1 MKNLLLIV
9 GVIVIIACIMSLLFA
24 GLNLFGYYHALDG
37 SPDFYA
43 RLHRRAIFWGGV
55 GVVLAAVGTAC
66 VAIYAKT

>member
-9 GVIVIIACIMSLLFA
+9 GVIVIIACIMALLFA